1 MKSNSVHDYVHKKE
15 DDLKE
20 TLMRNIQQRS
30 TSDQNA
36 SYGSV
41 RRYYTL
47 LLRPSEPHF
56 TNLCSPVLYYTVLY

>member
-1 MKSNSVHDYVHKKE
+1 
-15 DDLKE
+15 
-20 TLMRNIQQRS
+20 MRNIQQRS

-47 LLRPSEPHF
+47 LLRPSEPHY
-56 TNLCSPVLYYTVLY
+56 TNLCAPVLYYTVLY